1 MVIDKKK
8 KIRNQRT
15 VNIHMVNMGNDA
27 LQTTPELFVCTGGIK
42 TVQRLWGTRFCG
54 FC

>member
-1 MVIDKKK
+1 MVIDKEK

-42 TVQRLWGTRFCG
+42 TVRRLRGTRFCG